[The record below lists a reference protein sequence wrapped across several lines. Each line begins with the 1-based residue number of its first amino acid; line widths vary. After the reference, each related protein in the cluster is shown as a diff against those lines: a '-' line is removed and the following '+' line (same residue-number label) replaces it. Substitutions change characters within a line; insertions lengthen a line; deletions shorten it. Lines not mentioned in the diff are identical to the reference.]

1 MSYQN
6 YRRRD
11 AGRASSRG
19 AYAPRK
25 SSPNNRR
32 NSSKKSKKANGDSI
46 HYSRYIKSAKP
57 TVTAEIYAPTYT
69 FDDFAIDARLRRNI
83 AAKGIVTPSPIQ
95 DQAIPAALAGNDIIG
110 IANTGTGK
118 TLAFSAPVIHR
129 LLTEPGAKALVLA
142 PTRELAEQIE
152 AEMKSVGKGSGLFG
166 ATLIGGVNMRPQ
178 FMALAD
184 NPEIIIGTPGR
195 VKDHLQRGTL
205 DLSSFNMVVL
215 DEFDRMLDMGFVNDV
230 RMIVARLSRDKQ
242 SLLFSATLDNKIK
255 ALVTEFT
262 QDPVTIQVKSG
273 ETTDTVEQ
281 DVIFY
286 QTKDEKIELLHD
298 LLIDDATKK
307 VLIFHETK
315 YGADR
320 LGQTLVDRG
329 FAAGSIHG
337 GKTQGARSRTLR
349 EFKSNTTNV
358 LVATDVAARGIDV
371 PDITHVINYAEPQ
384 TYADYVHRI
393 GRAGRAGKMGFAVT
407 FVEKTARN

>member
-6 YRRRD
+6 RNRRGP
-11 AGRASSRG
+11 AHAHSYGG
-19 AYAPRK
+19 RK
-25 SSPNNRR
+25 SFGPNNNRR
-32 NSSKKSKKANGDSI
+32 NFAGKSKKAGESI
-46 HYSRYIKSAKP
+46 HYSRYIKPASAVQADEVYQP
-57 TVTAEIYAPTYT
+57 EHT
-69 FDDFAIDARLRRNI
+69 FADFEVNLLLKQNI
-83 AAKGIVTPSPIQ
+83 EKKGIVTPSPIQ
-95 DQAIPAALAGNDIIG
+95 DQSIPVALAGNDIVG

-118 TLAFSAPVIHR
+118 TLAFAIPVINR
-129 LLTEPGAKALVLA
+129 LMNEPGSKALVLA

-152 AEMKSVGKGSGLFG
+152 IEMKSIGKGSGLFG

-178 FMALAD
+178 FMALKD

-205 DLSSFNMVVL
+205 DLSNVNMIVL
-215 DEFDRMLDMGFVNDV
+215 DEFDRMLDMGFVNDM
-230 RMIVARLSRDKQ
+230 RMILGELADDRQ
-242 SLLFSATLDNKIK
+242 SFFFSATLDAKVK
-255 ALVTEFT
+255 SLVTEFT
-262 QDPVTIQVKSG
+262 KDPVTVSVKSG

-281 DVIFY
+281 NVVFY
-286 QTKDEKIELLHD
+286 KDKAEKIDLLHD
-298 LLIDDATKK
+298 LLIDEAAKK

-371 PDITHVINYAEPQ
+371 SDITHVINYAEPQ

-393 GRAGRAGKMGFAVT
+393 GRAGRAGKTGFALT
-407 FVEKTARN
+407 FVEKSNKA